1 MSIPFGIYNS
11 SNVNNIINSTLQV
24 STYSYTFNNTP
35 ADSIIYP
42 QLISGKEIQ
51 NKICCAVSAY
61 ASFDNELKS
70 NNPLTNIEFYFLNNL
85 NKNEV
90 PNLYITSDT
99 YLDFNP
105 NPNGYFGYNSM
116 SANFEN
122 MDLRLFPYLALKTT
136 LGTIIIKVLTF
147 YIFLLTK
154 I

>member
-11 SNVNNIINSTLQV
+11 SNVDNIINSTLQV

-42 QLISGKEIQ
+42 QLISGKDVK

-70 NNPLTNIEFYFLNNL
+70 SNPLTDIEFSFLNNL

-90 PNLYITSDT
+90 PKLSIANNT
-99 YLDFNP
+99 YSNFNP
-105 NPNGYFGYNSM
+105 DPSGSFGYNSM
-116 SANFEN
+116 ANNNEN
-122 MDLRLFPYLALKTT
+122 NDLRLFPYLALKVT
-136 LGTIIIKVLTF
+136 LGTITSGTIIIKVLTF
-147 YIFLLTK
+147 P
-154 I
+154 